1 MAFSLNSLGNIAPLI
16 GVVFIIAAIMIARRL
31 MAGTPDTHGIKDVG
45 KTAPDKEKDAEK
57 KWWQAETKLEK
68 LGRSLVRVA
77 GGKVVDMDKIKKLV
91 EALNVEA
98 GVVHKLE
105 TEEKRE
111 HDEEGFEE
119 ARVGEVAKEIQDET
133 VAIEEEI
140 SAEKIH
146 NAAAEKKA
154 MEHEKKAVGT
164 LEKDLQAI
172 ARQLKQYVGDEQK
185 LSGDFE
191 IAIGKLRKL
200 NQNMI
205 KIELSVTPDNAEANN
220 KDRIGDILSLEKKTK
235 ATEQSS
241 EQIINAI
248 EAEINRV
255 RADIQGVK
263 SSYSQQAHETLKND
277 LSTLR
282 LSLGTEFQKIT
293 ELRAENDKE
302 HEEVELMFEESVK
315 GLEVVK
321 KKISEKV
328 AEEKRKLV
336 EEEKRLAEEA
346 RTAEEEEHKIEAE
359 IEKAKREDEAEQLG
373 SEIRALEEE
382 KIRELEELLLEKRA
396 IIRERKELTEEIN
409 KLKSLFLKGEA
420 TPEEGFQS
428 LFTSIQELSAKEM
441 ELNSK
446 KNKFISE
453 IDNKIFKKKAEIKG
467 GTVEYDSNSMTIS
480 KGGTTFKI

>member
-1 MAFSLNSLGNIAPLI
+1 M
-16 GVVFIIAAIMIARRL
+16 
-31 MAGTPDTHGIKDVG
+31 G
-45 KTAPDKEKDAEK
+45 KTAPDREKDAEK

-133 VAIEEEI
+133 AAIEEET
-140 SAEKIH
+140 SAEKTH

-191 IAIGKLRKL
+191 IAIEKLRKL

-277 LSTLR
+277 LSTLK

-302 HEEVELMFEESVK
+302 HEDIELMFEESVK
-315 GLEVVK
+315 GLKEIK
-321 KKISEKV
+321 RKISEKA
-328 AEEKRKLV
+328 AEEKQKLV
-336 EEEKRLAEEA
+336 EEEKLLAEEA
-346 RTAEEEEHKIEAE
+346 IKAEEEEREIEAE
-359 IEKAKREDEAEQLG
+359 IEKAKREAEAEKMSGEVKVLG
-373 SEIRALEEE
+373 EEKVRKLEEFALEHKAIDKERDE
-382 KIRELEELLLEKRA
+382 MNKKIADYSKPDSKENRPDEFESMLESIIEIGSKRSKLWERERVIIGDIDSKITDLKIRRSDQVVNIA
-396 IIRERKELTEEIN
+396 RQSGI
-409 KLKSLFLKGEA
+409 
-420 TPEEGFQS
+420 TPFSNQQS
-428 LFTSIQELSAKEM
+428 VNIQ
-441 ELNSK
+441 
-446 KNKFISE
+446 
-453 IDNKIFKKKAEIKG
+453 
-467 GTVEYDSNSMTIS
+467 
-480 KGGTTFKI
+480 GGTTIIHKGSILRI